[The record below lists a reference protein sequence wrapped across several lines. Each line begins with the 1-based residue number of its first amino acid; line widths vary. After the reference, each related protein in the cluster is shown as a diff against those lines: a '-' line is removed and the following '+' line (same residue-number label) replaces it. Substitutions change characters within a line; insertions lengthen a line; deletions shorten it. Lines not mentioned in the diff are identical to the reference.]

1 VEWSGA
7 PARSFQTGVSLH
19 SHTLHSRE
27 PLSFLY
33 RLAERIGPLC
43 GALKRSE
50 AQFRGKD
57 GSQLDLSRA
66 WWTPPA
72 GPHEA
77 WTLERNHIERRFG
90 LAALV
95 SLTDHDDIDAPLKLR
110 VLGECRH
117 VPVSVE
123 WTVPYGPTFFHLGV
137 HNIAPQAARST
148 FAELQRLTAAPKPQ
162 AIAAMLGALASD
174 PGTLIVFNHPAW
186 DEHGIGQARHV
197 ELATEFLSA
206 HSECVHAVE
215 LNGLRP
221 WKENRVAWRM
231 AQEMDKPIVAGGDRH
246 ALEPNT
252 LLDLTTAGCFPQFVE
267 QVRSGWSDVL
277 VTNQYREPLALR
289 ILQSVQETLQDYE
302 THACGWRRWRDR
314 VFYQCD
320 DGVVRPLM
328 SLVPERIPA
337 ALQFLVGAVSVI
349 RGQAVSRPLRT
360 LRSVL
365 PQHELAL

>member
-1 VEWSGA
+1 VEWSGT

-33 RLAERIGPLC
+33 RLAERAGPIC

-57 GSQLDLSRA
+57 GSQLDLARA

-72 GPHEA
+72 GPLEA
-77 WTLERNHIERRFG
+77 WLLERNHIERRFG

-117 VPVSVE
+117 APVSVE

-137 HNIAPQAARST
+137 HNLAPHAARAI
-148 FAELQRLTAAPKPQ
+148 FAELQKLTAAPKIK
-162 AIAAMLGALASD
+162 AMAAMLRALASD

-186 DEHGIGQARHV
+186 DEHGIGQTQHV
-197 ELATEFLSA
+197 ELATLFLGT
-206 HSECVHAVE
+206 HSEFIHAVE

-231 AQEMDKPIVAGGDRH
+231 AQDMDKPIVAGGDRH

-252 LLDLTTAGCFPQFVE
+252 LLDLTTAGCFPEFVA
-267 QVRSGWSDVL
+267 QVRRGWSDVL
-277 VTNQYREPLALR
+277 VTSQYREPLALR

-328 SLVPERIPA
+328 ALVPERIPA
-337 ALQFLVGAVSVI
+337 TLQLLVGAVSVI
-349 RGQAVSRPLRT
+349 RGQAFSRPLRT